1 MAYQPGVKSSNESQ
15 YFGPT
20 CLFKFRGGAI
30 TCVPREVIDKY
41 PNFAGSVYTQQP
53 MGQPIKFDVTGR
65 VGHTIVHLLFTGTYQ
80 TLPPPV
86 DEKAKEPSGAFIE
99 ALEVY
104 QQAVIYGLED
114 LAELAT
120 EEIAR
125 QGEGESFASIV
136 KGVCG
141 VDDMFEGA
149 NQWLGG
155 YLASRA
161 TMTNEKV
168 TEENIQKLE
177 FIHGVSPLVDILLEA
192 NMKLKFQLQEVKE
205 ELSEASS
212 MQ

>member
-1 MAYQPGVKSSNESQ
+1 MANQPGVESSNESQ
-15 YFGPT
+15 YFGPA
-20 CLFKFRGGAI
+20 CQFKFRGGAI
-30 TCVPREVIDKY
+30 AWVPREVIDKY

-53 MGQPIKFDVTGR
+53 IGQPIKFDVTGR
-65 VGHTIVHLLFTGTYQ
+65 VGHTIVHSLFTGTYQ

-104 QQAVIYGLED
+104 QQAEIYGLED

-125 QGEGESFASIV
+125 QGKGESFASIV

-141 VDDMFEGA
+141 VDEMWEGDKI
-149 NQWLGG
+149 WLGD

-161 TMTNEKV
+161 TMTHEEV
-168 TEENIQKLE
+168 TEEDIQKLQ
-177 FIHGVSPLVDILLEA
+177 FINQAHPLVDILLEA
-192 NMKLKFQLQEVKE
+192 NMKLKFQLQQAEE

-212 MQ
+212 M